1 MIVSKS
7 EKRSKFK
14 RSSPRDWSIEQHCP
28 IIYLYTI
35 CSKYLG
41 GNVISLAEFEQI
53 VIKVCTHHVG
63 LSVDTKTRNKP
74 NQAETTLIKRINLKT
89 PPNQA
94 ETSESSRIKPNQAE
108 TTRIKPNQPKTR
120 IFGFFHL
127 IRLDLC

>member
-35 CSKYLG
+35 CSKHLG

-94 ETSESSRIKPNQAE
+94 ETSRIKPNQTE
-108 TTRIKPNQPKTR
+108 SSRNNPNQTESTKNTH
-120 IFGFFHL
+120 FWLFS
-127 IRLDLC
+127 LDSA